1 MLESERTEVPEFGL
15 KLGFCGLLHVLQCYS
30 VEVSCCGCYGKLYD
44 DKVLFIYQRSL
55 GLCCFVVAD
64 VPSSIGVGSPFVT
77 YLLEMSDV
85 VSLVD
90 QRPKSSDQSAH
101 SGLYG

>member
-1 MLESERTEVPEFGL
+1 ML
-15 KLGFCGLLHVLQCYS
+15 

-64 VPSSIGVGSPFVT
+64 VPSSIGVRSPFVT